1 LLQSGS
7 LFHERLSPKW
17 LTFILAFTVIQIRV
31 TKEEKKAIIEKAKQ
45 MNMNRSKFIRHALL
59 NSELKVWKEGQQF
72 LDELYRL
79 ECCLQ
84 KIRHITKADAV
95 EVDNKIERLVEDTG
109 RNL

>member
-1 LLQSGS
+1 MKKSKS
-7 LFHERLSPKW
+7 LKNE
-17 LTFILAFTVIQIRV
+17 VIQIRV

-109 RNL
+109 RNLWVF